1 VGGQAKVWVA
11 LLTILLVP
19 ERLFRSLFDVIQ
31 RGDARGALKCAQ
43 HGHSLDRVKGLQPFN
58 SFNNLNNFNYFNYF
72 NYFNMFNPMR
82 TYWLTVGSCEPV
94 EVEIVEVLVC

>member
-19 ERLFRSLFDVIQ
+19 ERLFQGLFDVIQ
-31 RGDARGALKCAQ
+31 RGDARSALKCAQ

-58 SFNNLNNFNYFNYF
+58 SFNNLNCFNYFNYF

-82 TYWLTVGSCEPV
+82 TNWLTVGSCEPV